1 MFCSNLA
8 LINIMMTKMVTIL
21 SRSKLMAMV
30 EISSQAKTNCKKYF
44 KTTKV
49 VESTTLVSRAQAKL
63 NWKSLCLKLQGPTN
77 SKYST
82 K

>member
-8 LINIMMTKMVTIL
+8 LINIMMTKMMTKMVTIL

-30 EISSQAKTNCKKYF
+30 EISSLAKTNCKKYF

-63 NWKSLCLKLQGPTN
+63 N
-77 SKYST
+77 
-82 K
+82 